1 MLTYLLRSVKL
12 KIFLWCCLRK
22 VGGEEYG
29 ESVAVYNLA
38 DVFDFVRLF
47 VTEGGP
53 TEAGTVV
60 IVVLIVMFFI
70 YLRDVAK
77 YIIGFLN
84 NLIQCIFLVYYY
96 EKCNND
102 QRGIDKETNKR
113 IKDVMGDKLVD
124 MHKNSGLGDTPAS
137 QSECKVIAFKKPNHK
152 K

>member
-1 MLTYLLRSVKL
+1 M
-12 KIFLWCCLRK
+12 FLWFYLRE
-22 VGGEEYG
+22 VGEYQNGEN
-29 ESVAVYNLA
+29 VAVYNLA
-38 DVFDFVRLF
+38 DIFGFVRLF

-60 IVVLIVMFFI
+60 IIVIIMMSFI
-70 YLRDVAK
+70 TFRDVVK
-77 YIIGFLN
+77 DIIGLFRT
-84 NLIQCIFLVYYY
+84 LIQYMFLVFYYMV
-96 EKCNND
+96 CNDD

-113 IKDVMGDKLVD
+113 IKEVMGDQLVD